1 MYHTHP
7 RGDMK
12 TKDNRIR
19 RGRTS
24 LNRTAMPVTRRYL
37 LTLFAAAMGGMY
49 FATLLYIFPKVF
61 NDEDSSPL
69 PRREGQSSHLSV
81 VRKVYLQEDSP
92 GKSTMTPVRRQD
104 ESTGN
109 PAQLSNSSSLKV
121 FVYDLPP
128 EFNSDLVHCIQVK
141 NRCYQLQDYGMG
153 MEFARYGNVS
163 FRSTHMFALEVILH
177 RKLLSSSYRT
187 LDPEKADVFYVPYYP
202 ALAAAC
208 EPMNVIDNPVLDR
221 ELWQFVRVNYP
232 YFDQGKPHIMALGRI
247 EREHADVTGGILKT
261 PESRSVTF
269 VGIEHESDPRT
280 LRYIR
285 RNGLAMVVAP
295 YPSFGHIISNN
306 NNNDFG
312 AESKH
317 DKTLDIPRDVFV
329 LFAGSRRMSHDIR
342 RILSRQLHPT
352 TEKYSSPSLNNK
364 QNVWFITQ
372 ECRDRSWQGDL
383 VEWMHHSV
391 FCLQPPGDSPTRKS
405 FYDAVQCG
413 CIPVIFKLDYEPVYP
428 FDDVLDYPKFT
439 VKITDEDFFQGKRSI
454 RDILRD
460 IPQAQIT
467 AKQGELRQVAPLLQY
482 SYPPLPETKDSF
494 DMIMN
499 EIGRTRGGKTYV
511 RRRYGSKVR
520 KIVGRGAGGWIV
532 E

>member
-1 MYHTHP
+1 
-7 RGDMK
+7 
-12 TKDNRIR
+12 
-19 RGRTS
+19 
-24 LNRTAMPVTRRYL
+24 MPVTRRYL

-61 NDEDSSPL
+61 KDEDSSPL

-81 VRKVYLQEDSP
+81 VRKVYLQDDSP
-92 GKSTMTPVRRQD
+92 GKSTMTPMRRPD
-104 ESTGN
+104 ESTGHST
-109 PAQLSNSSSLKV
+109 QLSISSPSFKV

-153 MEFARYGNVS
+153 LEFARYGNVS

-177 RKLLSSSYRT
+177 RKILSSSYRT

-221 ELWQFVRVNYP
+221 ELWQFLKVNYP
-232 YFDQGKPHIMALGRI
+232 YFEQGKPHIMALGRI

-261 PESRSVTF
+261 TESRSVTF
-269 VGIEHESDPRT
+269 VGIEHESDPKT

-285 RNGLAMVVAP
+285 RNGLSMVVAP

-306 NNNDFG
+306 NDFG
-312 AESKH
+312 VQSKH
-317 DKTLDIPRDVFV
+317 DKTSDMPRDVFV

-342 RILSRQLHPT
+342 RILSRQLLPT
-352 TEKYSSPSLNNK
+352 SEKYSPSSSPHNK

-413 CIPVIFKLDYEPVYP
+413 CIPVIFKLDYKPVYP
-428 FDDVLDYPKFT
+428 FDDVLDYTKFT

-454 RDILRD
+454 SDILRD
-460 IPQAQIT
+460 IPEAQIT
-467 AKQGELRQVAPLLQY
+467 AKQGELRQVAPLMQY
-482 SYPPLPETKDSF
+482 SYPPLPETKDAF
-494 DMIMN
+494 DMVMN
-499 EIGRTRGGKTYV
+499 EIGRTRVGKNHV
-511 RRRYGSKVR
+511 RRRFGSKVR
-520 KIVGRGAGGWIV
+520 KVVGRGAGGWVV